1 MMRFVFTSRGIM
13 KHRPSTATT
22 AIATATTPATTIAT
36 ASGNDVAT
44 ANTHRLRRRRRRSAL
59 PPAAGAVTI
68 RLWRGDCDLLAT
80 CRALCKCGS
89 GRIPHDIARRLTT
102 DLLRAMCV
110 VHGGGGACYDFKI
123 EDAVC
128 IFDHD
133 GRVRVVGMSPQ
144 SKRVDNVYS
153 APEKGTAG
161 EAQAADMWA
170 LGVIVVA
177 LWNGMRPPWTH
188 TRQQNDDGTPSAWS
202 RASTN
207 PAKWAMACTICA
219 GAPPAVSTLV
229 SLMLD
234 MIPGARV
241 AARDACDLWRL
252 LCEMDDAEE

>member
-1 MMRFVFTSRGIM
+1 MMRFVFTSRGIT
-13 KHRPSTATT
+13 KHRPSTGPAS
-22 AIATATTPATTIAT
+22 AIAMAIAPAMAIVT
-36 ASGNDVAT
+36 GNDVAT
-44 ANTHRLRRRRRRSAL
+44 SKTQRRRRRRWRAL
-59 PPAAGAVTI
+59 PPAAGAITI

-80 CRALCKCGS
+80 CNALCKCNN
-89 GRIPHDIARRLTT
+89 GRIPHDFARLLTT

-110 VHGGGGACYDFKI
+110 VHDGGGACYDFKI
-123 EDAVC
+123 ENVVC
-128 IFDHD
+128 IFDLD

-144 SKRVDNVYS
+144 SKICT

-170 LGVIVVA
+170 LGVLVVA

-188 TRQQNDDGTPSAWS
+188 TRQQNDNGTPSAWS
-202 RASTN
+202 RASAN

-229 SLMLD
+229 SLMLE

-252 LCEMDDAEE
+252 LCEMDDAQE